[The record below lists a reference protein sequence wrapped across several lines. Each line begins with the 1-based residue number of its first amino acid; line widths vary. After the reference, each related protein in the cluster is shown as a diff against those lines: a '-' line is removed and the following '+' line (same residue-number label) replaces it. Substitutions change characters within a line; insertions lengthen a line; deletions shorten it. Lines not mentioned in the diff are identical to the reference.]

1 MIRLTLITRAM
12 NRVASRLPRYASAF
26 CGASAFSGVSA
37 ALVFATMLVAGPGIA
52 AAQTGATAGNPVDTT
67 TPPDPLTLGNTY
79 YEKGD
84 FVRAAEQYRI
94 VTKDTTSSLRR
105 AYAWFNLGNCHV
117 QTNSYHRAIISY
129 RRSVE
134 EAPNFSRGYQLLGDV
149 YYTIGATGEAVAAY
163 TRLLE
168 LEPGSVRARQMLGES
183 ALRGGDVTEGLRNFE
198 AALKLDN
205 DMPEIYLAM
214 AESYARIRD
223 YRSAQKVLEEALLRL
238 PRPVAA
244 GYFYLGQLYELDGQT
259 RKAVRAYEEGLLL
272 DPKKSEYYARIAG
285 IHEQAGDDFLALLIL
300 EQGINA
306 GLQRADFHLRR
317 AGILFRQA
325 RYMPALEEYRRAL
338 ALGNPQGRTGIENV
352 AAALFNAGKKKESDE
367 VMASLRQEGSAE

>member
-1 MIRLTLITRAM
+1 MIPMMPLVLAMVLVGGRAH
-12 NRVASRLPRYASAF
+12 PE
-26 CGASAFSGVSA
+26 
-37 ALVFATMLVAGPGIA
+37 
-52 AAQTGATAGNPVDTT
+52 AQTRTAPPGQADTT
-67 TPPDPLTLGNTY
+67 TPPDPLTLGNEF

-84 FVRAAEQYRI
+84 FVRAAEQYRLA
-94 VTKDTTSSLRR
+94 TLDTTSSLRR

-117 QTNSYHRAIISY
+117 QVNSHHRAIISY
-129 RRSVE
+129 RRAVE

-168 LEPGSVRARQMLGES
+168 LEPESVRARQMLGES

-198 AALKLDN
+198 AALKLDS

-223 YRSAQKVLEEALLRL
+223 YRAAQKVLEEALLRL

-244 GYFYLGQLYELDGQT
+244 GYFYLGQLYELDGQP

-272 DPKKSEYYARIAG
+272 DPKRSEYYARIAG

-300 EQGINA
+300 EQGVNA
-306 GLQRADFHLRR
+306 GLERPDFHLRR
-317 AGILFRQA
+317 AGILFRQE
-325 RYMPALEEYRRAL
+325 RYPQALEEYRRAH
-338 ALGNPQGRTGIENV
+338 ALGSPQGRTGIENV
-352 AAALFNAGKKKESDE
+352 AAALFNAGKRKESE
-367 VMASLRQEGSAE
+367 EIMASLRATLDD

>member
-1 MIRLTLITRAM
+1 MRTRFRTAA
-12 NRVASRLPRYASAF
+12 RAASFLVPLLLAAF
-26 CGASAFSGVSA
+26 VGTTEEAR
-37 ALVFATMLVAGPGIA
+37 
-52 AAQTGATAGNPVDTT
+52 AQTRNAPPGQADTT
-67 TPPDPLTLGNTY
+67 TPPDPLTLGNEF

-84 FVRAAEQYRI
+84 YVRAAEQYRLA
-94 VTKDTTSSLRR
+94 TRDTASSLRR

-117 QTNSYHRAIISY
+117 QVNSYHRAIISY
-129 RRSVE
+129 RRAVE

-168 LEPGSVRARQMLGES
+168 LEPESVRARQMLGES

-223 YRSAQKVLEEALLRL
+223 YKAAQKVLEEALLRL

-244 GYFYLGQLYELDGQT
+244 GYFYLGQLYELDGES

-272 DPKKSEYYARIAG
+272 DPKRSEYYARIAG

-306 GLQRADFHLRR
+306 GIERADFHLRR
-317 AGILFRQA
+317 AGILFRQQ
-325 RYMPALEEYRRAL
+325 RYPQALAEYRRAH
-338 ALGNPQGRTGIENV
+338 ALGSPLGRTGIENV
-352 AAALFNAGKKKESDE
+352 AAALFNAGKKKESE
-367 VMASLRQEGSAE
+367 EIMASLREALDE